1 MKRGNGPLRTL
12 ARGRPDKG
20 ASGGEQ
26 GGARAL
32 EEALSWLG
40 SSWGPHPGP
49 LPARN
54 LGRQREAGS
63 KDKREGWARALAWYP
78 PVPPRLCS
86 GIQTRGADA
95 EAPSRWPALTDRRS
109 AGSRRSLASAALS
122 PPLPLRWSLPSSP
135 PPQPQECSSL
145 ARWRALGSSSL
156 CRLPWPQNP
165 PPLSPVSASDS
176 LPFSPALRPF
186 PSDPSRRAARDA
198 CDPLARPYM
207 VLKGKQ
213 PPVGHRHLACCS

>member
-1 MKRGNGPLRTL
+1 MSPVPSLCHPLTAQPSHLHSPGPRPLSGMKCKAEKRMKRGNGPLRTL

-95 EAPSRWPALTDRRS
+95 EAPSRWPALTDRLS
-109 AGSRRSLASAALS
+109 AGSRRSLASATLS

-135 PPQPQECSSL
+135 PPQPHACSSL
-145 ARWRALGSSSL
+145 ARW
-156 CRLPWPQNP
+156 
-165 PPLSPVSASDS
+165 
-176 LPFSPALRPF
+176 
-186 PSDPSRRAARDA
+186 
-198 CDPLARPYM
+198 
-207 VLKGKQ
+207 
-213 PPVGHRHLACCS
+213 